1 MRRAL
6 PVWGRGVLGCF
17 LLSLFL
23 ELAVLLGI
31 TKAGWMVGL
40 TWEEAYEGQAQS
52 LASPVE
58 VEEEGC

>member
-17 LLSLFL
+17 LLSLFI
-23 ELAVLLGI
+23 ELAVLLGLN
-31 TKAGWMVGL
+31 KAGWMVGL

-52 LASPVE
+52 FASSVE